1 LKPTFY
7 HFKNKLIG
15 RWKRI
20 GIVRKVFEVL
30 LLAILAFLTVPSNSV
45 RLAIAL
51 SGHPQIARH
60 TQVTKVGSVETQYLL
75 GKYHIGR
82 AYEINKTYLSWDG
95 SYYVYAFHVTRIVL
109 FNVAYSVPEPG

>member
-1 LKPTFY
+1 MKRTFDRS
-7 HFKNKLIG
+7 KKKLRNHWKKIG
-15 RWKRI
+15 L
-20 GIVRKVFEVL
+20 VRKVFEIL

-51 SGHPQIARH
+51 SGHPNMALH
-60 TQVTKVGSVETQYLL
+60 AQVTKLDSGETRYLL

-82 AYEINKTYLSWDG
+82 AYGISETYLNWDG

-109 FNVAYSVPEPG
+109 VNVAYSIPEPG